1 MHNKVLKPIVH
12 TSSYNS
18 CPTAVK
24 AIKREHLVE
33 IRALRN
39 PPKLVKTALESVCLL
54 LGQQTTD
61 WKEIR
66 SIIMKD
72 NFIPDIVKFST
83 EDIRYRH
90 FSLILYIQSKFV
102 LNFLCVVKTTLCNF

>member
-1 MHNKVLKPIVH
+1 M
-12 TSSYNS
+12 
-18 CPTAVK
+18 
-24 AIKREHLVE
+24 E

-54 LGQQTTD
+54 LGEQSTD

-83 EDIRYRH
+83 EDIRYVTFINANIFPGRCTP
-90 FSLILYIQSKFV
+90 I
-102 LNFLCVVKTTLCNF
+102 FLELLLSTNVCVRTRMYVCVCVCVCAPKAINN

>member
-1 MHNKVLKPIVH
+1 MLESVELAFFA
-12 TSSYNS
+12 
-18 CPTAVK
+18 AVK

-54 LGQQTTD
+54 LGEPSTD

-83 EDIRYRH
+83 EDIKY
-90 FSLILYIQSKFV
+90 SLSCKIVQ
-102 LNFLCVVKTTLCNF
+102 